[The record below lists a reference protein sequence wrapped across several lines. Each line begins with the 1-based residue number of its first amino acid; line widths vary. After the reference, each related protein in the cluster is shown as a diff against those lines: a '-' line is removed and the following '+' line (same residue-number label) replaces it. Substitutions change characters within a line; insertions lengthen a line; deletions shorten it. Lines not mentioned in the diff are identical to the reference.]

1 MGKTTIKSELTLLWE
16 NPNTS
21 LAKGEFTV
29 TLPKAYGV
37 YLVQY
42 SLDTGGGTRI
52 NSFVFAEG
60 INTITGTNSSGKAYA
75 RSVSISGT
83 TASFTNGWF
92 DQNINSNAMIPV
104 AIYGIK

>member
-1 MGKTTIKSELTLLWE
+1 MGKSTIKSELTLLWK
-16 NPNTS
+16 NPNVS

-42 SLDTGGGTRI
+42 ALDTGGGACV
-52 NSFVFAEG
+52 NAFVFAED
-60 INTITGTNSSGKAYA
+60 INTSTSTNSSGKAYA

-104 AIYGIK
+104 LIYGIK